1 MFYSVVGVKKFYPC
15 GGVLYYEGD
24 VSSKVIVL
32 VSGACKAYKVSRD
45 SEIFLYS
52 LNPGDVISDFGG
64 IALSSVEFTA
74 DSEVMIYNIE
84 NLIFKHH
91 TSPYIK
97 VILEASIDRNL
108 LLNKAL
114 NVGMVF
120 DAVGKVADMLLSDV
134 YLFNE
139 LKRKVVAERLN
150 ISSET
155 LSRTLNRLLKSNFIE
170 IVDSEVIVLDRD
182 ELLSFL

>member
-1 MFYSVVGVKKFYPC
+1 MFDGVVGVKKSYPC

-32 VSGACKAYKVSRD
+32 VSGGCKAYKVSRD

-52 LNPGDVISDFGG
+52 LCPGAVISDLGG
-64 IALSSVEFTA
+64 VALNSVEFTA
-74 DSEVMIYNIE
+74 DSEVMIYE
-84 NLIFKHH
+84 SDALID
-91 TSPYIK
+91 
-97 VILEASIDRNL
+97 ASISNAALLLGHSIERAK

-120 DAVGKVADMLLSDV
+120 DAAGKVADMLLSDV
-134 YLFNE
+134 DLFNE
-139 LKRKVVAERLN
+139 LKRKIVAERLN